1 MYIFSTKGHENSCP
15 VCGFK
20 MSEFLSH
27 QRLGCSFCYIFLPKQ
42 IKTLV
47 RSVQDGAYIHNGKKN
62 SRYNSLMQ
70 QFFQHVTSNAAKE
83 NPENLEDYQYLQKL
97 LDTYF

>member
-20 MSEFLSH
+20 MSEFLIH

-47 RSVQDGAYIHNGKKN
+47 RSVQDGAEVHEGKKN
-62 SRYNSLMQ
+62 SRYNTLMQ
-70 QFFQHVTSNAAKE
+70 QFFKYVISNASKE
-83 NPENLEDYQYLQKL
+83 NPDNSEDYKHLQKI
-97 LDTYF
+97 LDNYF